1 MRSHFLPEAP
11 DVVALPDANSM
22 ALLRKLALV
31 ALVAASSGAS
41 LRGGRR
47 LNELE
52 VVPADEAEA
61 LKAQEDA
68 QREAAKK
75 EAADALAKAEQMMAA
90 AKEAQAK
97 ADEADAK
104 AKADAEAKAKAD
116 EEAKPEAAAA
126 PAADAEDAPKK
137 EKKEKKEKVEAAD
150 APADLAAL
158 AKEAEGIVAQLKT
171 ALETEGAL
179 LATLTEKLATLQA

>member
-1 MRSHFLPEAP
+1 
-11 DVVALPDANSM
+11 M

-90 AKEAQAK
+90 AK
-97 ADEADAK
+97 DC
-104 AKADAEAKAKAD
+104 
-116 EEAKPEAAAA
+116 
-126 PAADAEDAPKK
+126 
-137 EKKEKKEKVEAAD
+137 
-150 APADLAAL
+150 
-158 AKEAEGIVAQLKT
+158 
-171 ALETEGAL
+171 L
-179 LATLTEKLATLQA
+179 LYTSPSPRDKRQSRMPSSA

>member
-1 MRSHFLPEAP
+1 M
-11 DVVALPDANSM
+11 N
-22 ALLRKLALV
+22 
-31 ALVAASSGAS
+31 
-41 LRGGRR
+41 
-47 LNELE
+47 NELGTFDFDQSTG
-52 VVPADEAEA
+52 VATVTMAMAGGVNKVNTDYGTGWQGMIEA

-104 AKADAEAKAKAD
+104 AKADADAKAKAD
-116 EEAKPEAAAA
+116 EEAKAEAAAA
-126 PAADAEDAPKK
+126 PAAEDAPKK

>member
-1 MRSHFLPEAP
+1 
-11 DVVALPDANSM
+11 M

-104 AKADAEAKAKAD
+104 AKADAEAKAG
-116 EEAKPEAAAA
+116 EEAAGSGA
-126 PAADAEDAPKK
+126 PAAEDAPKK
-137 EKKEKKEKVEAAD
+137 EKKEKKENVEAAD